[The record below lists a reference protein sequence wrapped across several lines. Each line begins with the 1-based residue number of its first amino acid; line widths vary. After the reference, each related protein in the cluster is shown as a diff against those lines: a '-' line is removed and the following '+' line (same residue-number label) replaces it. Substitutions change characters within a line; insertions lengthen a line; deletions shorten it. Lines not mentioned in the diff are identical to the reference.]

1 MERTIKLLAI
11 AALKRNEFTA
21 NQPIRVL
28 VKGRTVVLRG
38 IVEQEDLIYEAVAT
52 VESISSLLRVY
63 SQLTVAEKVSKESTS
78 ELATASV

>member
-1 MERTIKLLAI
+1 MERKIKLLAI

-21 NQPIRVL
+21 DQPIRVL

-38 IVEQEDLIYEAVAT
+38 SVENEDLIYEAVAT

-63 SQLTVAEKVSKESTS
+63 SLLTVAERVAEAS
-78 ELATASV
+78 EPATASV

>member
-28 VKGRTVVLRG
+28 VKGRKVVLRG
-38 IVEQEDLIYEAVAT
+38 TVEHEDLIYEAVAT
-52 VESISSLLRVY
+52 VESISSLLQVY
-63 SQLTVAEKVSKESTS
+63 SRLAVAEKVAEKSES